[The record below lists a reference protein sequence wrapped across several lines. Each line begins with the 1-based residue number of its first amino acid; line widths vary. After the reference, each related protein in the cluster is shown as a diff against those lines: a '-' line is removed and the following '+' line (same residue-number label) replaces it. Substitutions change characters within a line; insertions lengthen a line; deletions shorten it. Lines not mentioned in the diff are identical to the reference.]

1 MKGTPNKVNTYFQI
15 LFKRLAMTGFHAYSQ
30 GMKALITQAT
40 RAQIAEK
47 LIHGE
52 NPNNISKD
60 LGIELNQVLMILGD
74 GDFSA
79 RCLELYRNQARGL
92 ALVALHNI
100 SRIAFDPVA
109 TAATQL
115 KASKILADIA
125 REMDEL
131 HRDDLEPSNMTQ
143 NQLAERLKA
152 LQKEAILRAK
162 PIDTG
167 VIDLEPVPSLDDML
181 E

>member
-1 MKGTPNKVNTYFQI
+1 
-15 LFKRLAMTGFHAYSQ
+15 MT
-30 GMKALITQAT
+30 KLITMDQKT
-40 RAQIAEK
+40 KIAER

-52 NPNNISKD
+52 SPVSISTNLNITVND
-60 LGIELNQVLMILGD
+60 VLLVLGD

-79 RCLELYRNQARGL
+79 RLYDLFKTQAKGL

-100 SRIAFDPVA
+100 TRIAFDPAA
-109 TAATQL
+109 TVATQL

-125 REMDEL
+125 REMDEI

-152 LQKEAILRAK
+152 LQKEAIARAK

-167 VIDLEPVPSLDDML
+167 VIDIETSPSLDDML

>member
-1 MKGTPNKVNTYFQI
+1 MK
-15 LFKRLAMTGFHAYSQ
+15 S
-30 GMKALITQAT
+30 LITFDQKT
-40 RAQIAEK
+40 EIAQK

-52 NPNNISKD
+52 SPNKISKEMN
-60 LGIELNQVLMILGD
+60 LGLNQVLAILED
-74 GDFSA
+74 GEFSA
-79 RCLELYRNQARGL
+79 KCLELFKNQARGL

-100 SRIAFDPVA
+100 SRIAFDPSA

-131 HRDDLEPSNMTQ
+131 HPNDMEPSGMTQ
-143 NQLAERLKA
+143 AQLAERLKA
-152 LQKEAILRAK
+152 LQKEAITRAK
-162 PIDTG
+162 PIETG
-167 VIDLEPVPSLDDML
+167 VIDQPQPASLDDML